1 MEGEKIMGK
10 LQSLIDNKA
19 QSAQFMCDEIA
30 HICNDMPKRDPGS
43 VGEKMACEYMAD
55 YLKND
60 CGCERSDVESFKE
73 NPNAF
78 FGWIYFTITFV
89 LAGMVLFFFMP
100 IVGAVITALG
110 FVILFVQFGL
120 YKKLVD
126 KFFPEKT
133 GHSVTAIKKCTGE
146 VKGRVFF
153 NGHPDAVWNWPV
165 NNKFGGTAHVA
176 HLVTSVVS
184 GLIVLGLNIAAAVKT
199 GCRPVT
205 DYTIA
210 GYTSLYTPV
219 LFWMGIAILVM
230 VPCLVGMYFMWDE
243 NTITDGANDNLT
255 GCYMGIA
262 ILKAMKEQGIELEHT
277 EVGVIISGSEEAGL
291 RGAMAWCEAHKGEF
305 DDVPTWIY
313 SYDTIHESRFL
324 GVNYRDLNGTVKSDK
339 EVSDSFVNAANELG
353 IKCTKTWV
361 PPFGGATDNAAF
373 NKAGFRSTGI
383 TALDHNLQDYY
394 HTMRDTADNLNP
406 ECLADCY
413 AISVRC
419 LENFDRE
426 IAK

>member
-1 MEGEKIMGK
+1 MEGEIIMGK

-60 CGCERSDVESFKE
+60 CGCERADVESFKE

-262 ILKAMKEQGIELEHT
+262 ILKAMKDQGIELEHT

-291 RGAMAWCEAHKGEF
+291 RGAMAWCDAHKGEF

-339 EVSDSFVNAANELG
+339 EVSDSFINAANELG

>member
-1 MEGEKIMGK
+1 MGK

-60 CGCERSDVESFKE
+60 CGCERADVESFKE

>member
-1 MEGEKIMGK
+1 MGK

-219 LFWMGIAILVM
+219 LFWIGIAILVM

-262 ILKAMKEQGIELEHT
+262 ILKAMKDQGIELEHT

>member
-1 MEGEKIMGK
+1 MGK

-43 VGEKMACEYMAD
+43 EGEKMACEYMAD
-55 YLKND
+55 FLKND

-89 LAGMVLFFFMP
+89 LVGMVAFFFLP
-100 IVGAVITALG
+100 IFGAIITALG
-110 FVILFVQFGL
+110 FAILFIQFGL

-126 KFFPEKT
+126 KCFPEKT

-184 GLIVLGLNIAAAVKT
+184 GLVVLGLNIAAAVKT

-205 DYTIA
+205 SFALADYTA
-210 GYTSLYTPV
+210 LYGDV

-243 NTITDGANDNLT
+243 KTITDGANDNLT

-262 ILKAMKEQGIELEHT
+262 ILKAMKDQGIELEHT

-324 GVNYRDLNGTVKSDK
+324 GVNYRDLNGTVASDK
-339 EVSDSFVNAANELG
+339 EVSDSFMQAAQELG

-373 NKAGFRSTGI
+373 NKAGFKSTGI

-413 AISVRC
+413 AISVKA
-419 LENFDRE
+419 LENFDKN

>member
-184 GLIVLGLNIAAAVKT
+184 GLIVLGLNVAAAVKT

-419 LENFDRE
+419 LENFDRD

>member
-1 MEGEKIMGK
+1 MIMGK

-19 QSAQFMCDEIA
+19 KSAQYMCDEIK

-43 VGEKMACEYMAD
+43 IGEKMACEYMAD
-55 YLKND
+55 VLKND
-60 CGCERSDVESFKE
+60 CGCERADVESFKE

-78 FGWIYFTITFV
+78 FGWIYFTITLV
-89 LAGMVLFFFMP
+89 LSGMVLFFFMP
-100 IVGAVITALG
+100 IVGAVLTALG
-110 FVILFVQFGL
+110 FVILFAQFGL
-120 YKKLVD
+120 YKKVVD

-165 NNKFGGTAHVA
+165 NNKFGGKAHVA
-176 HLVTSVVS
+176 HLVTSVVL
-184 GLIVLGLNIAAAVKT
+184 GLVVLALNIAAAVKT

-205 DYTIA
+205 DYTLA
-210 GYTSLYTPV
+210 GYTALYTPV

-291 RGAMAWCEAHKGEF
+291 RGAMAWCDAHKGEF

-339 EVSDSFVNAANELG
+339 EVSDSFMTAAQQLG

>member
-1 MEGEKIMGK
+1 MGK

>member
-243 NTITDGANDNLT
+243 NSITDGANDNLT

-262 ILKAMKEQGIELEHT
+262 ILKAMKDQGIELEHT

-419 LENFDRE
+419 LENFDRD

>member
-1 MEGEKIMGK
+1 MEGEIIMGK

-262 ILKAMKEQGIELEHT
+262 ILKAMKDQGIELEHT

-419 LENFDRE
+419 LENFDKNF
-426 IAK
+426 AK

>member
-1 MEGEKIMGK
+1 MEGEIIMGK

-419 LENFDRE
+419 LENFDRD

>member
-1 MEGEKIMGK
+1 MGK

-19 QSAQFMCDEIA
+19 QSAKFMCDEIA

-43 VGEKMACEYMAD
+43 EGEKMACEYMAD
-55 YLKND
+55 FLKND
-60 CGCERSDVESFKE
+60 CGCERSDIESFKE

-89 LAGMVLFFFMP
+89 LVGMVAFFFLP
-100 IVGAVITALG
+100 IFGAIITALG
-110 FVILFVQFGL
+110 FAILFIQFGL
-120 YKKLVD
+120 YKKFVD
-126 KFFPEKT
+126 KCFPEKT

-184 GLIVLGLNIAAAVKT
+184 GLVVLGLNIAAAVKT
-199 GCRPVT
+199 GCKPVT
-205 DYTIA
+205 SFALADYTA
-210 GYTSLYTPV
+210 LYGDV
-219 LFWMGIAILVM
+219 LFWMGIAILIM
-230 VPCLVGMYFMWDE
+230 VPCLIGMYFMWDE
-243 NTITDGANDNLT
+243 KTITDGANDNLT

-262 ILKAMKEQGIELEHT
+262 ILKAMKDQGIELEHT

-324 GVNYRDLNGTVKSDK
+324 GVNYRDLNGTVASDK
-339 EVSDSFVNAANELG
+339 EVSDSFMQAAQELG
-353 IKCTKTWV
+353 IKCAKTWV

-373 NKAGFRSTGI
+373 NKAGFKSTGI

-413 AISVRC
+413 AISVKA
-419 LENFDRE
+419 LENFDKN

>member
-262 ILKAMKEQGIELEHT
+262 ILKAMKDQGIELEHT

>member
-1 MEGEKIMGK
+1 MGK

-19 QSAQFMCDEIA
+19 KSAQYMCDEIK

-43 VGEKMACEYMAD
+43 IGEKMACEYMAD
-55 YLKND
+55 VLKND
-60 CGCERSDVESFKE
+60 CGCERADVESFKE

-78 FGWIYFTITFV
+78 FGWIYFTITLV
-89 LAGMVLFFFMP
+89 LSGMVLFFFMP
-100 IVGAVITALG
+100 IVGAVLTALG
-110 FVILFVQFGL
+110 FVILFAQFGL
-120 YKKLVD
+120 YKKVVD

-165 NNKFGGTAHVA
+165 NNRFGGKAHVA

-184 GLIVLGLNIAAAVKT
+184 GLVVLALNIAAAVKT

-205 DYTIA
+205 DYTLA
-210 GYTSLYTPV
+210 GYTALYTPV

-262 ILKAMKEQGIELEHT
+262 ILKSMKDQGIELEHT

-291 RGAMAWCEAHKGEF
+291 RGAMAWCDAHKGEF

-339 EVSDSFVNAANELG
+339 EVSDSFMTAAQQLG

-394 HTMRDTADNLNP
+394 HTMRDTANNLNP

-419 LENFDRE
+419 LENFDKNF
-426 IAK
+426 AK

>member
-1 MEGEKIMGK
+1 MGK

-19 QSAQFMCDEIA
+19 KSAQYMCDEIK

-43 VGEKMACEYMAD
+43 IGEKMACEYMAD
-55 YLKND
+55 VLKND
-60 CGCERSDVESFKE
+60 CGCERADVESFKE

-78 FGWIYFTITFV
+78 FGWIYFTITLV
-89 LAGMVLFFFMP
+89 LSGMVLFFFMP
-100 IVGAVITALG
+100 IVGAVLTALG
-110 FVILFVQFGL
+110 FVILFAQFGL
-120 YKKLVD
+120 YKKVVD

-165 NNKFGGTAHVA
+165 NNRFGGKAHVA

-184 GLIVLGLNIAAAVKT
+184 GLVVLALNIAAAVKT

-205 DYTIA
+205 DYTLA
-210 GYTSLYTPV
+210 GYTALYTPV

-262 ILKAMKEQGIELEHT
+262 ILKAMKDRGIELEHT

-291 RGAMAWCEAHKGEF
+291 RGAMAWCDAHKGEF

-324 GVNYRDLNGTVKSDK
+324 GVNYRDLNGTVKCDK
-339 EVSDSFVNAANELG
+339 EVSDSFMTAAQQLG

-419 LENFDRE
+419 LENFDKNF
-426 IAK
+426 AK

>member
-1 MEGEKIMGK
+1 MGK

-60 CGCERSDVESFKE
+60 CGCEKADVESFKE

-419 LENFDRE
+419 LENFDKNF
-426 IAK
+426 AK

>member
-1 MEGEKIMGK
+1 MEGEIIMGK

-262 ILKAMKEQGIELEHT
+262 ILKAMKDQGIELEHT

-419 LENFDRE
+419 LENFDRD

>member
-1 MEGEKIMGK
+1 MGK

-60 CGCERSDVESFKE
+60 CGCERADVESFKE

-262 ILKAMKEQGIELEHT
+262 ILKAMKEHGIELEHT

-339 EVSDSFVNAANELG
+339 EVSDSFITAANELG

-426 IAK
+426 IVK